1 MLELALALAPGIAIS
16 VYVYIRDQYDR
27 EPLKNLLISFLLGAV
42 STIPAVIVQLSAE
55 PLLKKLW
62 PENHIA
68 YLAIFAF
75 VVVGF
80 SEEASKF
87 LMLRTYAFRK
97 KAFNEPFDGIIYS
110 VMVSM
115 GFATL
120 ENIGYVAQGGIT
132 TALLRMFLSVPAHA
146 SFGVIMGYY
155 AGLAKFDPARS
166 VGYLWKGV
174 LLATLFHGAFDF
186 FLFLQNSQQVTRFV
200 SGSLLFSGAV
210 LSYAFAVRISLRSI
224 KLHQELSRKKFTEQN
239 GGI

>member
-27 EPLKNLLISFLLGAV
+27 EPLKNLLLSFLLGAL
-42 STIPAVIVQLSAE
+42 STIPAIIVQLSAE
-55 PLLKKLW
+55 PLLKKVW
-62 PENHIA
+62 PETHIV

-87 LMLRTYAFRK
+87 LMLRAYAFRK

-155 AGLAKFDPARS
+155 TGLAKFDPGRS
-166 VGYLWKGV
+166 VGYMWKGL
-174 LLATLFHGAFDF
+174 LLATFFHGAFDF

-200 SGSLLFSGAV
+200 SGGLLFLGAV
-210 LSYAFAVRISLRSI
+210 ISYWFAVRISLRSI
-224 KLHQELSRKKFTEQN
+224 KLHQELSRKEFMQRN
-239 GGI
+239 SSI